1 MAIDNNESLRKIK
14 SKIRAIKTV
23 KKDKDQQRKNKK
35 KKLLQQL
42 DTKKEEAVK
51 QLKQFEKEVKRVATD
66 LYEELIEVFVDTK
79 EDIQDAYKDTKKEFN
94 KKKDDFKNR
103 RKEKNKRFIK
113 KLDPTSGDTLS
124 KKIQSNYNDF
134 KTTDTYRALGNI
146 LFLSIQNTKAK
157 IKTLLIED
165 IISTIGC
172 SEEQSYDNMVNTP
185 IYIKVK
191 NIDLFNI
198 LKNSPEDE
206 YGKLNYESEDT
217 DNGEIPYSMNRQLFK
232 RLTTYQSFSQEYG
245 QSFISASGQELFD
258 IQYVDNYIDQNN
270 IQQFGDFFKVT
281 LKSQLNNKTK
291 VSDFLND
298 YFESIDVFNLSS
310 VMNISLSQIFGGFS
324 IGIKSSEQEIKALTK
339 FQKVV
344 KRLMGACT
352 DPTQKIDVSGS
363 AKLSD
368 LDLIDNSFFDVTNL
382 EEVNIE
388 QTVNRKISG
397 LVTFEGC
404 DTVNLP
410 VNPQATAQVVNNII
424 RENNAVSQINLFFA
438 GIDDITSD
446 QNWQS
451 AGFGLDLKLSL
462 NLDIIKNLPIA
473 LFRAILSPK
482 VLLGFLVMIKSL
494 LTNTL
499 EFEDLSD
506 FLIKFKKFVLKF
518 TRNIIAVFIEELAT
532 QIKKNIKRLVSTVL
546 RDIKDELLDKQTR
559 MYVTIL
565 EALLIVG
572 KGFLDY
578 RECKPVIDDIL
589 KLLNLITE

>member
-1 MAIDNNESLRKIK
+1 MAIDNSESLKKIK
-14 SKIRAIKTV
+14 SKINAIKTV

-35 KKLLQQL
+35 KKFLQQA
-42 DTKKEEAVK
+42 DTKKEEAIK
-51 QLKQFEKEVKRVATD
+51 QLKQFEKEVKKQAAD
-66 LYEELIEVFVDTK
+66 LFEDLIEIFAQTK
-79 EDIQDAYKDTKKEFN
+79 EDVQDAYKDTKKEFN

-103 RKEKNKRFIK
+103 RKESRKNFIK

-124 KKIQSNYNDF
+124 KKIQSNYSYF
-134 KTTDTYRALGNI
+134 KTTDTYRGLANI

-157 IKTLLIED
+157 IKNLLIED

-198 LKNSPEDE
+198 LKNSPDDE
-206 YGKLNYESEDT
+206 YGKLNYEKEIT
-217 DNGEIPYSMNRQLFK
+217 PNGTTPYSMNRELFN
-232 RLTTYQSFSQEYG
+232 RLSSYQSFSQQYG
-245 QSFISASGQELFD
+245 QSFIGASGQELFD

-270 IQQFGDFFKVT
+270 TQQFGDFFKVT

-298 YFESIDVFNLSS
+298 YFESIDVFNLPS
-310 VMNISLSQIFGGFS
+310 VMNISLSQIFGGLS
-324 IGIKSSEQEIKALTK
+324 IGIKSSEEEIKALTK

-352 DPTQKIDVSGS
+352 DPTQKIDVSGTG
-363 AKLSD
+363 KLSD
-368 LDLIDNSFFDVTNL
+368 LDLLDNSFFDVSNL

-388 QTVNRKISG
+388 QTVNRKING
-397 LVTFEGC
+397 LVTFDGC

-410 VNPQATAQVVNNII
+410 VNSQATATVVNNVIN
-424 RENNAVSQINLFFA
+424 ENNAVSQINLFFA
-438 GIDDITSD
+438 GIEDLTSD

-451 AGFGLDLKLSL
+451 AGFGLELNLSL

-494 LTNTL
+494 ITNTL
-499 EFEDLSD
+499 DFEDLSD
-506 FLIKFKKFVLKF
+506 FLIKFKKFVTRF
-518 TRNIIAVFIEELAT
+518 TRNIIAIFIEELAT
-532 QIKKNIKRLVSTVL
+532 QIKKNIKQLVRSVL
-546 RDIKDELLDKQTR
+546 QDIKDELLDKQTK
-559 MYVTIL
+559 MYVTII
-565 EALLIVG
+565 EALLITG
-572 KGFLDY
+572 QGFLDY

-589 KLLNLITE
+589 KLLNLII

>member
-14 SKIRAIKTV
+14 SKINAIKTV

-35 KKLLQQL
+35 KKLLEKL
-42 DTKKEEAVK
+42 DKDKKEAVK
-51 QLKQFEKEVKRVATD
+51 QLKQFEKEVKKQASD
-66 LYEELIEVFVDTK
+66 LFEELIEIFTQTK
-79 EDIQDAYKDTKKEFN
+79 EDVQDAYKDTKKEFN

-103 RKEKNKRFIK
+103 RKESRKNFIK

-124 KKIQSNYNDF
+124 TKVQSDINYF
-134 KTTDTYRALGNI
+134 KTTNTYRGLGNI
-146 LFLSIQNTKAK
+146 LFLTIQNTKAR
-157 IKTLLIED
+157 IKNSLIED

-198 LKNSPEDE
+198 LKTSPDDE
-206 YGKLNYESEDT
+206 YGKLNYEKEDSE
-217 DNGEIPYSMNRQLFK
+217 NGDVPYAMNRQLFR
-232 RLTTYQSFSQEYG
+232 RLSTYQSFSQQYG
-245 QSFISASGQELFD
+245 QSFIGASGQELFD
-258 IQYVDNYIDQNN
+258 LQYVDNYIDQNN

-281 LKSQLNNKTK
+281 LKGQLNNKTK

-298 YFESIDVFNLSS
+298 YFESIDVFNLPS
-310 VMNISLSQIFGGFS
+310 VMNISLSQIFGGLN
-324 IGIKSSEQEIKALTK
+324 IGIKSSDEEIKALTK

-352 DPTQKIDVSGS
+352 DPTQKIDVSGT

-368 LDLIDNSFFDVTNL
+368 LDIIDDSFFDVTNL
-382 EEVNIE
+382 EDVNIE
-388 QTVNRKISG
+388 QTVNRKING

-404 DTVNLP
+404 ETVNLP
-410 VNPQATAQVVNNII
+410 VNTQATAEIVNNII
-424 RENNAVSQINLFFA
+424 NENNVVSQINLFFA
-438 GIDDITSD
+438 GIEELTAD

-451 AGFGLDLKLSL
+451 SGFGLDLNLSL

-494 LTNTL
+494 ITNTL

-518 TRNIIAVFIEELAT
+518 TRNIIAIFIEELAT
-532 QIKKNIKRLVSTVL
+532 QIKKNIKQLITSVIK
-546 RDIKDELLDKQTR
+546 DIKSELLDKQTK

-565 EALLIVG
+565 EALLITG
-572 KGFLDY
+572 KGVLDY

-589 KLLNLITE
+589 QLLNLII

>member
-1 MAIDNNESLRKIK
+1 MAIDNSESLKKIK
-14 SKIRAIKTV
+14 SKINAIKTV

-35 KKLLQQL
+35 KKFLQQA
-42 DTKKEEAVK
+42 DTKKEEAIK
-51 QLKQFEKEVKRVATD
+51 QLKQFEKEVKKQRAD
-66 LYEELIEVFVDTK
+66 LFEDLIEIFAQTK
-79 EDIQDAYKDTKKEFN
+79 EDVQDAYKDTKKEFN

-103 RKEKNKRFIK
+103 RKESRKNFIK

-124 KKIQSNYNDF
+124 KKIQSNYSYF
-134 KTTDTYRALGNI
+134 KTTDTYRGLANI

-157 IKTLLIED
+157 IKNLLIED

-198 LKNSPEDE
+198 LKNSPDDE
-206 YGKLNYESEDT
+206 YGKLNYEKEIT
-217 DNGEIPYSMNRQLFK
+217 PNGTTPYSMNRELFN
-232 RLTTYQSFSQEYG
+232 RLSSYQSFSQQYG
-245 QSFISASGQELFD
+245 QSFIGASGQELFD

-270 IQQFGDFFKVT
+270 TQQFGDFFKVT

-298 YFESIDVFNLSS
+298 YFESIDVFNLPS
-310 VMNISLSQIFGGFS
+310 VMNISLSQIFGGLS
-324 IGIKSSEQEIKALTK
+324 IGIKSSEEEIKALTK

-344 KRLMGACT
+344 KRLMGVCT
-352 DPTQKIDVSGS
+352 DPTQKIDVSGTG
-363 AKLSD
+363 KLSD
-368 LDLIDNSFFDVTNL
+368 LDLLDNSFFDVSNL

-388 QTVNRKISG
+388 QTVNRKING

-410 VNPQATAQVVNNII
+410 VNSQATATVVNNVIN
-424 RENNAVSQINLFFA
+424 ENNAVSQINLFFA
-438 GIDDITSD
+438 GIEDLTSD

-451 AGFGLDLKLSL
+451 AGFGLELNLSL

-494 LTNTL
+494 ITNTL
-499 EFEDLSD
+499 DFEDLSD
-506 FLIKFKKFVLKF
+506 FLIKFKKFVTRF
-518 TRNIIAVFIEELAT
+518 TRNIIAIFIEELAT
-532 QIKKNIKRLVSTVL
+532 QIKKNIKQLVRSVL
-546 RDIKDELLDKQTR
+546 QDIKDELLDKQTK
-559 MYVTIL
+559 MYVTII
-565 EALLIVG
+565 EALLITG
-572 KGFLDY
+572 QGFLDY

-589 KLLNLITE
+589 KLLNLII

>member
-1 MAIDNNESLRKIK
+1 MAIDNNESLKKIK
-14 SKIRAIKTV
+14 SKINAIKTV

-35 KKLLQQL
+35 KKLLQKL
-42 DTKKEEAVK
+42 DANKKEAVK
-51 QLKQFEKEVKRVATD
+51 QLKQFEKEVKKQATD
-66 LYEELIEVFVDTK
+66 LFEELIEVFAQTK
-79 EDIQDAYKDTKKEFN
+79 EDVQDAYKDTKKEFN

-103 RKEKNKRFIK
+103 RKESRKNFIK

-124 KKIQSNYNDF
+124 TKIQSEYNYF
-134 KTTDTYRALGNI
+134 KTTDTYRGLANI

-157 IKTLLIED
+157 IKNLLIED

-172 SEEQSYDNMVNTP
+172 SEEQSYDNMINTP

-198 LKNSPEDE
+198 LKTSPDDE
-206 YGKLNYESEDT
+206 YGKLNYEKEIT
-217 DNGEIPYSMNRQLFK
+217 TNGTIPYSMNRELFN
-232 RLTTYQSFSQEYG
+232 RLSSYQSFSQQYG
-245 QSFISASGQELFD
+245 QSFIGASGQELFD

-281 LKSQLNNKTK
+281 LKGQLNNKTK

-298 YFESIDVFNLSS
+298 YYESIDVFNLSS
-310 VMNISLSQIFGGFS
+310 VMNISLSQIFGGIN
-324 IGIKSSEQEIKALTK
+324 IGIKSSEEEIKALTK

-352 DPTQKIDVSGS
+352 DPRQKIDVSGTG
-363 AKLSD
+363 KLSD
-368 LDLIDNSFFDVTNL
+368 LDLLDNSFFDVTNL
-382 EEVNIE
+382 EDVNIE
-388 QTVNRKISG
+388 QTVNRKING

-404 DTVNLP
+404 DEVNLP
-410 VNPQATAQVVNNII
+410 VNSQAASSVINNVIN
-424 RENNAVSQINLFFA
+424 ENNAVSQINLFFA
-438 GIDDITSD
+438 GIEDLTSD
-446 QNWQS
+446 QNWQT
-451 AGFGLDLKLSL
+451 AGFGLELKLSL

-494 LTNTL
+494 ITNTL
-499 EFEDLSD
+499 DFDDLSD
-506 FLIKFKKFVLKF
+506 FLIKFKKFVAKF
-518 TRNIIAVFIEELAT
+518 TRNIIAIFIEELAT
-532 QIKKNIKRLVSTVL
+532 QIKKNIKQLVTSVL
-546 RDIKDELLDKQTR
+546 NDIKDELLDKQTK

-565 EALLIVG
+565 EALLIAG

-589 KLLNLITE
+589 KLLNLII

>member
-1 MAIDNNESLRKIK
+1 MAIDNSESLKKIK
-14 SKIRAIKTV
+14 SKINAIKTV

-35 KKLLQQL
+35 KKFLQQA
-42 DTKKEEAVK
+42 DTKKEEAIK
-51 QLKQFEKEVKRVATD
+51 QLKQFEKEVKKQRAD
-66 LYEELIEVFVDTK
+66 LFEDLIEIFAQTK
-79 EDIQDAYKDTKKEFN
+79 EDVQDAYKDTKKEFN

-103 RKEKNKRFIK
+103 RKESRKNFIK

-124 KKIQSNYNDF
+124 KKIQSNYSYF
-134 KTTDTYRALGNI
+134 KTTDTYRGLANI

-157 IKTLLIED
+157 IKNLLIED

-198 LKNSPEDE
+198 LKNSPDDE
-206 YGKLNYESEDT
+206 YGKLNYEKEIT
-217 DNGEIPYSMNRQLFK
+217 PNGTTPYSMNRELFN
-232 RLTTYQSFSQEYG
+232 RLSSYQSFSQQYG
-245 QSFISASGQELFD
+245 QSFIGASGQELFD

-270 IQQFGDFFKVT
+270 TQQFGDFFKVT

-298 YFESIDVFNLSS
+298 YFESIDVFNLPS
-310 VMNISLSQIFGGFS
+310 VMNISLSQIFGGIN
-324 IGIKSSEQEIKALTK
+324 IGIKSSEEEIKALTK

-352 DPTQKIDVSGS
+352 DPRQKIDVSGTG
-363 AKLSD
+363 KLSD
-368 LDLIDNSFFDVTNL
+368 LDLLDNSFFDVSNL

-388 QTVNRKISG
+388 QTVNRKING

-410 VNPQATAQVVNNII
+410 VNSQATATVVNNVIN
-424 RENNAVSQINLFFA
+424 ENNAVSQINLFFA
-438 GIDDITSD
+438 GIEDLTSD

-451 AGFGLDLKLSL
+451 AGFGLELNLSL

-494 LTNTL
+494 ITNTL
-499 EFEDLSD
+499 DFEDLSD
-506 FLIKFKKFVLKF
+506 FLIKFKKFVTRF
-518 TRNIIAVFIEELAT
+518 TRNIIAIFIEELAT
-532 QIKKNIKRLVSTVL
+532 QIKKNIKQLVRSVL
-546 RDIKDELLDKQTR
+546 QDIKDELLDKQTK
-559 MYVTIL
+559 MYVTII
-565 EALLIVG
+565 EALLITG
-572 KGFLDY
+572 QGFLDY

-589 KLLNLITE
+589 KLLNLII